1 MKHKPHLSETVKLLE
16 KCVRLPQNLV
26 KKYFF
31 FYPTQHEM
39 GHLAKGY
46 ILQKIKIVNGTTP

>member
-31 FYPTQHEM
+31 F
-39 GHLAKGY
+39 
-46 ILQKIKIVNGTTP
+46 ILLSMKWDTWQKDTFYKKLKL